1 MDEEEDNLFLLI
13 VLLEENELVLDCNL
27 EESNFLIQENG
38 EFDVFDEFF
47 DVDGDGE
54 FYIEEVD
61 DGEIGK
67 IKDEKENLV
76 IFFGDMEDFIDEEV
90 FVLQL
95 VEQRVFFV
103 FVFS

>member
-27 EESNFLIQENG
+27 EENNFLMWENG

-61 DGEIGK
+61 DGEIGE
-67 IKDEKENLV
+67 IRDEKENLV
-76 IFFGDMEDFIDEEV
+76 IFFGDMEDLIDEEEV
-90 FVLQL
+90 FVL
-95 VEQRVFFV
+95 
-103 FVFS
+103 